1 MKIKVLKRRG
11 ISEAVKVERK
21 KTLEELVEENDNLLE
36 EFSKNL
42 NEGLTAIKVINRILR
57 DKIADEKNRQERL
70 S

>member
-1 MKIKVLKRRG
+1 MNIKVLKRRS

-21 KTLEELVEENDNLLE
+21 KTLEEIVEENDKLLE

-57 DKIADEKNRQERL
+57 DKIADESNR
-70 S
+70 